1 VFYQDE
7 ELKSASEWVSE
18 ENKENKSIDV
28 TWQYKMAKQM
38 DEITRTM
45 KKQADEIKALQEEIE
60 KTAIVES
67 VRVSQEKLFSRP

>member
-7 ELKSASEWVSE
+7 ELKSASDWVSE